1 MKLSESHF
9 QYMFFINKFMTEKKS
24 ELHLTFSTPIWTS
37 IIPNYKDVNDKML
50 EYIKS
55 LQLQNPEGIAKS
67 NLFGWHS
74 PYFHL
79 EKDEPRFFVNSIA
92 NSLNEVFRNM
102 GWNIKDQETKITSMW
117 SIVNKQNASNARHI
131 HSNNYI
137 SAAYYVK
144 APQKCGDIVFYD
156 PRSVT
161 NFRHPKISKPNKL
174 NTNIFSVQPKEGL
187 LVLFPSYL
195 HHSVDMNKSNDE
207 RIVIS
212 FNINLI

>member
-1 MKLSESHF
+1 
-9 QYMFFINKFMTEKKS
+9 MTKKKS
-24 ELHLTFSTPIWTS
+24 ELNLAFSTPIWTS
-37 IIPNYKDVNDKML
+37 IIPNYRDVNDKML
-50 EYIKS
+50 KYIKS
-55 LQLQNPEGIAKS
+55 LQSKNPNGIAKS
-67 NLFGWHS
+67 NLWGWHS
-74 PYFHL
+74 PYFQL
-79 EKDEPRFFVNSIA
+79 EDDEPKFFVNSIA
-92 NSLNEVFRNM
+92 TNLNEVFRDM
-102 GWNIKDQETKITSMW
+102 GWNIKDQETKITNMW

-144 APQKCGDIVFYD
+144 APRKSGNIVFYD

-161 NFRHPKISKPNKL
+161 TFRYPKISKPNKL

-195 HHSVDMNKSNDE
+195 YHSVDMSKTNEE

-212 FNINLI
+212 FNINLF